1 MTGHTEHAS
10 IDVALDDADRSE
22 QRMLLLLFA
31 PALVFVSLF
40 LVLPVLVLAYQSF
53 FENGH
58 LSFANYARIAQEAI
72 YWRTFL
78 KTFEIGVLITLA
90 SIVLAFPVAYL
101 AARSSP
107 GWAGLILSL
116 VMLPFWTSV
125 LVRSYAWLVVL
136 QRTGIVNTA
145 LVWSGLSAEP
155 LQLSHN
161 YFATFV
167 GMLHVMLPFMI
178 FPLYASISKIP
189 PELLQ
194 AGASLGGGT
203 SYVFRRVVLPLVAP
217 GILAGSVL
225 VFILCLGFYL
235 TPELLGGGKVI
246 LVSMLVQRNVDLY
259 QQFGAASAVG
269 IVLLIL
275 VLAIFWIVDRFLPVE
290 KILASS

>member
-1 MTGHTEHAS
+1 
-10 IDVALDDADRSE
+10 
-22 QRMLLLLFA
+22 MLLLLFA

-58 LSFANYARIAQEAI
+58 LSLANYARIAQEAI